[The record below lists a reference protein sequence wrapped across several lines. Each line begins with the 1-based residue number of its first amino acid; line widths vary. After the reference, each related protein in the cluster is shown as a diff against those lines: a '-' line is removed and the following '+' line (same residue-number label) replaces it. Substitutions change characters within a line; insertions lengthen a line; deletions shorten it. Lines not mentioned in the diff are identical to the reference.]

1 MQFVMAGG
9 GTGGHVIPALA
20 VAGELKR
27 RGHTPVF
34 FGTRKGYEAK
44 LVPAAGFAMEFIDIG
59 GLNRVGPMQILRT
72 MWQLPASTLRCWM
85 WMGKH
90 RPGAVFS
97 MGGYVAGPVVI
108 AALLR
113 GIPLVAME
121 PNAVPGLTNRKAA
134 RWTAAALIN
143 FEETARYFPDGRA
156 VIAGVPVR
164 PEFFERGRWPRE
176 AGRPFTVL
184 ITGGSQGSRTLNLA
198 GRDSWAFFER
208 AGVPVRII
216 HQAGRSKVEGFGN
229 PPRFVQLT
237 EFIQDMPAA
246 VGDADLVVARAG
258 ASTVSELA
266 AAGKPAILVPYPF
279 AADDHQRRNAEAM
292 VRAGAAR
299 MVDDQEMTG
308 QRLFDEVSRLMQESG
323 ELGVMAAAARGM
335 AKPGAAARAADVLEK
350 VASKSH

>member
-1 MQFVMAGG
+1 MHFVMAGG

-27 RGHTPVF
+27 RGHNPVF
-34 FGTRKGYEAK
+34 FGTRTGYEAR
-44 LVPAAGFAMEFIDIG
+44 LVPAAGFPIEFIEIG
-59 GLNRVGPMQILRT
+59 GLNRVGLAQILRT
-72 MWQLPASTLRCWM
+72 VWLLPASTLRAWS
-85 WMGKH
+85 WMGRH

-134 RWTAAALIN
+134 RWTSAALIN
-143 FEETARYFPDGRA
+143 FEETAQFFPQG
-156 VIAGVPVR
+156 VSVQTGVPVR
-164 PEFFERGRWPRE
+164 QEFFDRGRASRD
-176 AGRPFTVL
+176 ASRPFTVL
-184 ITGGSQGSRTLNLA
+184 ITGGSQGSRTLNQA
-198 GRDSWAFFER
+198 GRDSWPLFEQS
-208 AGVPVRII
+208 GLPVRIL
-216 HQAGRSKVEGFGN
+216 HQAGRNNVHALGSAPK
-229 PPRFVQLT
+229 FVQLT

-246 VGDADLVVARAG
+246 FAEADLVVSRAG

-266 AAGKPAILVPYPF
+266 AAGKPAILVPFPF

-299 MVDDQEMTG
+299 MVDDKEMTG
-308 QRLFDEVSRLMQESG
+308 KRLFEEVSRLMSAPD
-323 ELGVMAAAARGM
+323 ELAEMAAASLGM
-335 AKPGAAARAADVLEK
+335 AKPGAASRAADVLEK
-350 VASKSH
+350 LASKSH

>member
-27 RGHTPVF
+27 RGHEPVF
-34 FGTRKGYEAK
+34 FGTRNGYEAK
-44 LVPAAGFAMEFIDIG
+44 LVPAVGFPIEFIDIG
-59 GLNRVGPMQILRT
+59 GLNRVGLLQTIRT
-72 MWQLPASTLRCWM
+72 IWMLPASILRCWM

-143 FEETARYFPDGRA
+143 FEETARYFPEGRA
-156 VIAGVPVR
+156 VLTGVPVR
-164 PEFFERGRWPRE
+164 EQFFDRARWPRE
-176 AGRPFTVL
+176 FGRPFTVL
-184 ITGGSQGSRTLNLA
+184 ITGGSQGSRTLNYA
-198 GRDSWAFFER
+198 SRDSWAFFER
-208 AGVPVRII
+208 AGLSVRIV
-216 HQAGRSKVEGFGN
+216 HQVGRSKITGLSN
-229 PPRFVQLT
+229 PPRFVQLS
-237 EFIQDMPAA
+237 EFIQEMPAA
-246 VGDADLVVARAG
+246 FGDADLVISRAG
-258 ASTVSELA
+258 ASTVSELI
-266 AAGKPAILVPYPF
+266 AAGKPAILVPFPF

-299 MVDDQEMTG
+299 LVDDKEMNG
-308 QRLFDEVSRLMQESG
+308 KRLFDEVSRLMQAPD
-323 ELGVMAAAARGM
+323 ELAAMKEAALRL